1 MEVVKETHR
10 QIYFPPIEQAN
21 NWQMKNGAKSGL
33 GQFGEK
39 HSQAEFWGNTAL
51 VLHTSYLFVFFIFV
65 KF

>member
-1 MEVVKETHR
+1 MEVVEETHR

-39 HSQAEFWGNTAL
+39 HSQAEFRGDTVL
-51 VLHTSYLFVFFIFV
+51 VLHTSYLFFSIFV